1 MSSRDEFIECYQC
14 CQKILVDTVNRR
26 AKRGGVDLDL
36 CYDCRSIKKP
46 ITNKYHFTHPV
57 WGEMH
62 CYLWLGEL
70 DDDWHPIDKFGK
82 LVAPG
87 VRLCGHKDC
96 IAGDHVVEV
105 ETPPSQRKLEGA
117 TDERGQ

>member
-1 MSSRDEFIECYQC
+1 MSLLSV
-14 CQKILVDTVNRR
+14 LSV
-26 AKRGGVDLDL
+26 AKRFWLILSIVG
-36 CYDCRSIKKP
+36 RSVGALTLICVMTVVLKKP

-87 VRLCGHKDC
+87 VRLCGHKVC